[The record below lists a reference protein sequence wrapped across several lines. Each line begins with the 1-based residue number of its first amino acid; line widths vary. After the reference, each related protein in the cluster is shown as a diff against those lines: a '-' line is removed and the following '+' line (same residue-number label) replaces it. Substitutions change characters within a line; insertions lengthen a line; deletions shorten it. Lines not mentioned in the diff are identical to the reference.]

1 MKKIIVITAALAVAA
16 CAQNPA
22 TSLSSVGALTGS
34 AGVPGVNGGQSVNAG
49 PLVQKLNESMLNM
62 SMAQKHTFEAFGLK
76 REAEQA
82 ASNAKAFETG
92 NSIDAE
98 VIKRTSDA
106 DVKISEE
113 IAKNKK
119 ISAQGKAKLAKAL
132 PYYSKAMLQSA
143 GLGMQMNQ
151 AVVSIS
157 ANPMSL
163 ASGPYKANELITVFT
178 ASPKLL
184 TQMSTTTRNL
194 ATYASANGVDTKE
207 VNSNLKDLK

>member
-1 MKKIIVITAALAVAA
+1 MKKIIVMTAALTLAA

-22 TSLSSVGALTGS
+22 SSLSSVGALAGA
-34 AGVPGVNGGQSVNAG
+34 AGVPGVNGGQGVNAG

-76 REAEQA
+76 HEAEQA
-82 ASNAKAFETG
+82 ASDAKAYGTG

-98 VIKRTSDA
+98 VLNRTSAADA
-106 DVKISEE
+106 KVGEL
-113 IAKNKK
+113 IAKNQK
-119 ISAQGKAKLAKAL
+119 ISAQGKAKLAKAM

-143 GLGMQMNQ
+143 GLGMQMSQ

-163 ASGPYKANELITVFT
+163 LSGPYKANELITVFT

-184 TQMSTTTRNL
+184 TRMTTTTRNL